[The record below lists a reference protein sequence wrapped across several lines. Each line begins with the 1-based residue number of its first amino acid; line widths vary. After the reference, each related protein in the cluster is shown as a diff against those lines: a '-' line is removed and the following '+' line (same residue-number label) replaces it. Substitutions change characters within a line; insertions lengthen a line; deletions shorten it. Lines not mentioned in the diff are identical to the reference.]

1 MHEACIY
8 AVSCYG
14 IAVMVCNGLVAME
27 VCLEKKDTNKC
38 DRGFNRYGLFKLP
51 VKQ

>member
-8 AVSCYG
+8 AVSYNA
-14 IAVMVCNGLVAME
+14 IAVMQCNELFAME

-38 DRGFNRYGLFKLP
+38 DRVFNRYGLFKMP

>member
-1 MHEACIY
+1 MHEACNY
-8 AVSCYG
+8 VVNYND
-14 IAVMVCNGLVAME
+14 IAVMQRNRLVAME

-38 DRGFNRYGLFKLP
+38 DRGFNRYGLLKMP